1 MNRAVQHA
9 EVDPL
14 VPVSWRPVTGRSAT
28 GAVTP
33 RLGNPAVR
41 VLETAGSAKWR
52 FRPVGVMMYG
62 TRKTP
67 AGNQRGKRMGG
78 YLLGSGIG
86 LMASSAS
93 LALPNPYFA

>member
-1 MNRAVQHA
+1 MA
-9 EVDPL
+9 L
-14 VPVSWRPVTGRSAT
+14 
-28 GAVTP
+28 
-33 RLGNPAVR
+33 PAR
-41 VLETAGSAKWR
+41 
-52 FRPVGVMMYG
+52 GVMMYG
-62 TRKTP
+62 TRNTP